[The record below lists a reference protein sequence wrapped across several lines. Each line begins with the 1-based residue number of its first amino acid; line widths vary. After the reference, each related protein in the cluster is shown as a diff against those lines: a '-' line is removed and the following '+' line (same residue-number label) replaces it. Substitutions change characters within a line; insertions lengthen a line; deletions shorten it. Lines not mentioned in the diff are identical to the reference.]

1 MPISTPNTQATR
13 PPTTVTSRNRTVS
26 FMTTP
31 LATSSLLTRAAEY
44 APMASK
50 PQQPSVSWPSTP
62 MVRFSEVVMITAM
75 QQVMMTPLTYS
86 DTAPVSHTPIR
97 MPNSTTMPTAQTR

>member
-1 MPISTPNTQATR
+1 M
-13 PPTTVTSRNRTVS
+13 VTSRKRTVS
-26 FMTTP
+26 FIATP
-31 LATSSLLTRAAEY
+31 LATSSLLNSAAEY

-75 QQVMMTPLTYS
+75 QQVMMMPLTYS
-86 DTAPVSHTPIR
+86 DTAPVSHTPIST
-97 MPNSTTMPTAQTR
+97 PNSTTTPMAQTI